1 MSDDVKELIE
11 SPMSDGDL
19 RKILGKD
26 LKIIRYSDLA
36 HLRSLAQLLPRPKD
50 HCVLLYEVQPGVGH
64 WVALLK
70 YNGAYEF
77 FDPYGLQPDAHL
89 DPQGPSEAPEPERAL
104 SPKAPEVRGKAVG
117 LQQEALPEDE

>member
-1 MSDDVKELIE
+1 MSDDVKEVIE

-36 HLRSLAQLLPRPKD
+36 RLRSLEQLLPRPKD
-50 HCVLLYEVQPGVGH
+50 LCILLYEVQPGEGH

-70 YNGAYEF
+70 YSGAYEF
-77 FDPYGLQPDAHL
+77 FDPYGIYPDDQLNWIPRARRKHQQAALPHL
-89 DPQGPSEAPEPERAL
+89 G
-104 SPKAPEVRGKAVG
+104 
-117 LQQEALPEDE
+117 QEALRPPGLPHRQ